1 MELGQTAQE
10 AISQSALAATGRW
23 KQIGRPVIRFVRQNP
38 LGAAAGLFLVAVVII
53 AIAAPLIA
61 PFDPLDANFAQMNFS
76 PDSINLLGTDPLG
89 RDVLTRIIFGARTT
103 LIVAFS
109 AVFLGTTIGAIFG
122 LTSAYLGGKYDLGV
136 QRVLDI
142 LLSFPDLTL
151 ALLLAAA
158 LGPGLS
164 TVIIAIAVTKIPF
177 GGRIIRAV
185 ALQVKESDYVTAAR
199 AEGASDVR
207 IMWFHVAPQCF
218 ATFLVL
224 ATAHLGIAIIIE
236 AALGFLGV
244 GIPPPT
250 PTWGNMLAE
259 QSNNFTPSWWL
270 VAYPGLAI
278 TLLVLAFALFGDALR
293 DFLDP
298 RLRGRL

>member
-10 AISQSALAATGRW
+10 AISQSAVAATGRW
-23 KQIGRPVIRFVRQNP
+23 KQISRPVIRFVRQNP
-38 LGAAAGLFLVAVVII
+38 LGAAAGLFLVAVIII
-53 AIAAPLIA
+53 AAAAPLIA
-61 PFDPLDANFAQMNFS
+61 PFGPQDADFAHMNFS

-122 LTSAYLGGKYDLGV
+122 LTSAYLGGKYDLAV

-199 AEGASDVR
+199 AVGASNVR
-207 IMWFHVAPQCF
+207 IMWLHVAPQCV

-259 QSNNFTPSWWL
+259 QSKQFIPSWWL
-270 VAYPGLAI
+270 VGYPGLAI